1 VKIHEYQAAEL
12 LRQYGVETG
21 SGRVAFS
28 AKEAETAAGEIGGA
42 VVLKAQV
49 HTGGR
54 GKAGGIRMAASPEEA
69 GRLAGEMLGTKLVTK
84 QTGPEG
90 KLIRC
95 LYVVGCVDIAS
106 EYYLSFTI
114 DGAGARIIMLA
125 SSEGGMEIE
134 ETAKNAPEK
143 IIREPVD
150 VTIGLRAYQARKVA
164 ESIGVRP
171 ALYSNFVKTALGLY
185 HLFMEKDCSLVEI
198 NPLAETG
205 DGRLSAVDAKIDF
218 DQNAMARHEDILAL
232 RDIRE
237 EDPKEVEAS
246 KYGLS
251 YISLDGSIGC
261 MVNGA
266 GLAMATM
273 DLIRHVGGRPANF
286 LDVGG
291 SAAAEK
297 VAAAFRLLL
306 SDEKV
311 KGVFIN
317 IFGGIMKCDVI
328 AQGILEAARTVS
340 LGVPIVVRLE
350 GTNVE
355 LGREILQNSG
365 LDIQFAESM
374 LQAAA
379 SIVAMAEEEAKA

>member
-1 VKIHEYQAAEL
+1 LKIHEYQAAEL
-12 LRQYGVETG
+12 LGQYGVETG
-21 SGRVAFS
+21 GGRVAFS
-28 AKEAETAAGEIGGA
+28 AKEAEDAAGEIGGA

-54 GKAGGIRMAASPEEA
+54 GKAGGIKMAATPEEA
-69 GRLAGEMLGTKLVTK
+69 GRLAGELLGKKLVTK

-90 KLIRC
+90 RLIRR
-95 LYVVGCVDIAS
+95 LYVVGCVDIVS
-106 EYYLSFTI
+106 EYYLSFAI
-114 DGAGARIIMLA
+114 DGSGARIVMLA
-125 SSEGGMEIE
+125 SSEGGTEIE
-134 ETAKNAPEK
+134 ETAQSAPEK
-143 IIREPVD
+143 IVREPVD
-150 VTIGLRAYQARKVA
+150 ITVGLRAYQARKVA
-164 ESIGVRP
+164 ESIGIKP
-171 ALYSNFVKTALGLY
+171 ALYTSFVNTALGLY
-185 HLFMEKDCSLVEI
+185 RLFVEKDCSLVEV

-205 DGRLSAVDAKIDF
+205 DGRLMAVDAKIDF
-218 DQNAMARHEDILAL
+218 DQNAMERHKDILAL
-232 RDIRE
+232 RDITE

-246 KYGLS
+246 EYGLS

-273 DLIRHVGGRPANF
+273 DLIRHVGGYPANF

-291 SAAAEK
+291 SASAEK
-297 VAAAFRLLL
+297 VAAAFRILL

-311 KGVFIN
+311 KGIFIN

-328 AQGILEAARTVS
+328 ARGILEAAGTVS
-340 LGVPIVVRLE
+340 LNVPMVVRLE
-350 GTNVE
+350 GTNVG
-355 LGREILQNSG
+355 LGREILENSG

-379 SIVAMAEEEAKA
+379 SVVALAKGEAEA